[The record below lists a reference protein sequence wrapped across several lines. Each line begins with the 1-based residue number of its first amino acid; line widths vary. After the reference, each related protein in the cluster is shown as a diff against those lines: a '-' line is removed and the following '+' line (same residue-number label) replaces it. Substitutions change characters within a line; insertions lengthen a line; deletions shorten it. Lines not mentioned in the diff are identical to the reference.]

1 MLWEKQIPKAA
12 EGSHHAMAH
21 QVKCATR
28 LSWGAVTDVFTPFV
42 FRRPTMSMP
51 SRRSLMLSAFVLS
64 LTGASM
70 AQTVPGPVRLM
81 VGYSAGGPVDQGAR
95 LFAQALSKELGT
107 TVTVENKT
115 GANATLA
122 GAEVVR
128 AKPDGTTLWY
138 AASPTITISPNVMKG
153 MRFDPAKD
161 LTALAPVLS
170 YYNVLVVNNDQP
182 YKNTQELVQHAKAH
196 PNALGYGSAGIGS
209 SNHLGARLFALR
221 SGVEMTH
228 VPYKGN
234 APAMTDVIG
243 GQIHMMLD
251 IVSTASTYIHSN
263 KVRPIA
269 VTSPQRNPSLPDV
282 PTFAESGIAGLK
294 GFDVG
299 GWYGVYGPKGMDA
312 KLVAQLNQSINA
324 ALAQP
329 ELKARYRELGYDEW
343 VGSPQ
348 KLEERAAKER
358 ALWATVTD
366 GIEVE

>member
-1 MLWEKQIPKAA
+1 MKFQN
-12 EGSHHAMAH
+12 H
-21 QVKCATR
+21 
-28 LSWGAVTDVFTPFV
+28 
-42 FRRPTMSMP
+42 
-51 SRRSLMLSAFVLS
+51 RSLMLSAFILS
-64 LTGASM
+64 ITGAAM

-122 GAEVVR
+122 GYEVVR
-128 AKPDGTTLWY
+128 AKPDGTVLWY
-138 AASPTITISPNVMKG
+138 AASPTITISPHVMKS

-170 YYNVLVVNNDQP
+170 YYNVLVVNNEQP
-182 YKNTQELVQHAKAH
+182 YKTTQELVDHAKAH
-196 PNALGYGSAGIGS
+196 PGVLSYGSAGIGS

-269 VTSPQRNPSLPDV
+269 VTSPKRNPSLPNV
-282 PTFAESGIAGLK
+282 PTFTESGIDGLK
-294 GFDVG
+294 SFDVG

-312 KLVAQLNQSINA
+312 KLVEQLNTSINA

-329 ELKARYRELGYDEW
+329 ALKARYTELGYDEW

-348 KLEERAAKER
+348 KLTDRAAKER
-358 ALWATVTD
+358 ALWASVTE
-366 GIEVE
+366 GVEVE